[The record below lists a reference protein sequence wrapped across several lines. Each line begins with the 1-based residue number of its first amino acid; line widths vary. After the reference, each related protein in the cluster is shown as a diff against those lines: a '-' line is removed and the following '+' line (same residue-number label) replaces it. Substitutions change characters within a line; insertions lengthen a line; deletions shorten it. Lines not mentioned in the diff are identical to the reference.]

1 MSRLVSAWHP
11 TWKLGNCN
19 AVLDS
24 RVSGGVTKP
33 RSPQLLHENDIS
45 TCGGP
50 GKDTAKGDDPSC
62 VVDVFC
68 CCAVPDERVVSCADS
83 TQNSDC
89 PCCLA
94 EQGPILR
101 IPWAHSRLPSNA
113 TVMPARTQKKPPDL
127 HLPARLAICH
137 SACCSIGL
145 DQLFY
150 LQGDLSVSRLSAAI
164 INSAAS
170 PISHHILASFS

>member
-45 TCGGP
+45 TCGGL
-50 GKDTAKGDDPSC
+50 GKDTAKGDNPSC

-68 CCAVPDERVVSCADS
+68 CCAVPDERVVSCRVVRRLNAKLGLPVLLGGARPHFK
-83 TQNSDC
+83 NSLGALKTSKQRHAHASSHSKNRLIC
-89 PCCLA
+89 ICLHA
-94 EQGPILR
+94 LQFA
-101 IPWAHSRLPSNA
+101 IPL
-113 TVMPARTQKKPPDL
+113 VVQ
-127 HLPARLAICH
+127 
-137 SACCSIGL
+137 
-145 DQLFY
+145 
-150 LQGDLSVSRLSAAI
+150 
-164 INSAAS
+164 
-170 PISHHILASFS
+170 LASINCFTCK